1 MLQQITFPSGT
12 VNYYFHSK
20 VELLWELFSTRQV
33 VLITD
38 KNIVSLYPALFR
50 GRNTI
55 VLQDGEASK
64 DYGTIVSICN
74 RLIEFE
80 ATRSTLLIGIGGGVV
95 TDITGFV
102 ASVYMRGV
110 SFGFVPTS
118 LLCMVDA
125 AIGGKNGINLGLH
138 KNMMGTIN
146 QPEFILYDTRF
157 LKTLPDAEWSN
168 GFAEIIKYGCIFD
181 AVMFEE
187 LRNSTLAA
195 YRSDNAALQSVIDRC
210 VHWKNITVQTDEHE
224 KGIRKLLNFGHT
236 AGHAI
241 ETLYKIPHGNAV
253 GIGMLI
259 ACEISTAVN
268 GLNPNTSWQLLLTLT
283 QYNLPAQ
290 IPISVPNIMSIL
302 RSDKKRNKNTID
314 YIVLTAPGDATIK
327 PLAFNVIENALNTYE
342 SNN

>member
-1 MLQQITFPSGT
+1 MLQQIKFPSGT
-12 VNYYFHSK
+12 VNYYFDSK
-20 VELLWELFSTRQV
+20 VELLWELFATRQV

-38 KNIVSLYPALFR
+38 KNVASLYPALFR

-55 VLQDGEASK
+55 ILQGGESSK
-64 DYGTIVSICN
+64 DYSTVVSICN

-80 ATRSTLLIGIGGGVV
+80 STRNTLLIGIGGGVI

-138 KNMMGTIN
+138 KNMMGTIS

-181 AVMFEE
+181 ANLFEE
-187 LRNSTLAA
+187 LRNSTLSA
-195 YRSDNAALQSVIDRC
+195 YRADSIALQSVIDRC
-210 VHWKNITVQTDEHE
+210 VNWKNTTVQTDEHE

-241 ETLYKIPHGNAV
+241 ETLYKIPHGCAV

-259 ACEISTAVN
+259 ACEISTAVT

-283 QYNLPAQ
+283 QYNLPTQ
-290 IPISVPNIMSIL
+290 ISIDVQNVMSIL
-302 RSDKKRNKNTID
+302 RSDKKRNKNTVD
-314 YIVLTAPGDATIK
+314 YIVLSAPGNAGIQ
-327 PLAFNVIENALNTYE
+327 PLPFNVIENALNIYE